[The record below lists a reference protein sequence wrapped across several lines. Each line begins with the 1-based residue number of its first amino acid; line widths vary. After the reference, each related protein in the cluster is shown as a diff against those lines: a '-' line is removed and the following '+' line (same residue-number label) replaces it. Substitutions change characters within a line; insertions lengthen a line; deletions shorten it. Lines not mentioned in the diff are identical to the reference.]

1 MSTRPGRRVTAN
13 MSLTIDGRY
22 NGPSGPGDLGAI
34 VPYMT
39 TEVARDQMTR
49 IWQGG
54 TTALLGRLNAE
65 GFIGFWSSVADDE
78 NADPRDRGY
87 AKWLVDTE
95 KVVLSTTLTKAPWPR
110 TRIMNAP
117 AADVVTELKA
127 SGEGDIVVNNSASV
141 IKPLLAAD
149 LVDRLYLIICPE
161 IAGGG
166 QRLFDDGLPASKW
179 RLARQE
185 TGELGEIA
193 MVYDR
198 ARLQGFNRGGRR
210 SRLWVKCDHGPTRA
224 SGAADIS
231 PVRVQQTAWNR
242 RQA

>member
-1 MSTRPGRRVTAN
+1 
-13 MSLTIDGRY
+13 
-22 NGPSGPGDLGAI
+22 
-34 VPYMT
+34 MT
-39 TEVARDQMTR
+39 TEVARDQLTR

-54 TTALLGRLNAE
+54 TTALLGRRNAE
-65 GFIGFWSSVADDE
+65 GFIGFWSPVADDE

-87 AKWLVDTE
+87 AKWLVGSE
-95 KVVLSTTLTKAPWPR
+95 KVVLSTTLTKAPWQR

-127 SGEGDIVVNNSASV
+127 TGEGDIVINNSASV

-149 LVDRLYLIICPE
+149 LLDRLYLILCPE

-179 RLARQE
+179 RLTHQE

-198 ARLQGFNRGGRR
+198 AR
-210 SRLWVKCDHGPTRA
+210 
-224 SGAADIS
+224 
-231 PVRVQQTAWNR
+231 
-242 RQA
+242 